1 MPRSKT
7 PGPDGFPAE
16 FFKAAWSIIGR
27 EFSVSVLDFFHRGFM
42 PTCLNSTSLILIPK
56 SPGVSHIKD
65 FRPIACLNTQYKVI
79 TRLLSDRLKPI
90 LPDIILPNQTAFVK
104 DRLLMENVLLAS
116 EIIQG
121 YHLNSGPRCIT
132 LKIDISKAFDSVRWD
147 FLLSSLQ
154 AYHIPIPFIN
164 CLRACVCSPTFS
176 LTINGVTSGYFKGK
190 TGLRQGD
197 PLSPI
202 LFVMVMNILSLMLNK
217 AATNGTFNLHHGC
230 EDINLTHLCF
240 ADDLLVF
247 LDGSGDSLEGILKV
261 LDEFE
266 QLSGLAININK
277 TSLFASGIPDNDLQ
291 DIDSRFGLK
300 PESLPIRYLG
310 TPLSSKRLSVSDFD
324 PLLLQIKKKITS
336 WTVKTL
342 SLAGRYTLISSVI
355 TGIVGFWTSA
365 FILPKRVHKKINSL
379 LSSFFWHGTIGIST
393 GAKVSWHHI
402 SFPKSEGGLGIR
414 NFYSWNQTC
423 GLKLIWMLFFRSGS
437 IWVAWIRRRYLST
450 SPFWALNEKNYSF
463 SWIFRKLLKLRPL
476 ALRFLSISIGN
487 GDSSFF
493 WWDPWT
499 PFGPLYLYLG
509 EDGPSRLGIPLFA
522 TVSEL
527 YSGSGWSL
535 PPARTTRQLNLQIFL
550 TTQSLTQASD
560 SPQWSIESA
569 LQNSFNSALVWN
581 VLREHKP
588 PWPLAK
594 LIWFNAAIP
603 RHAMTAWLFGLNR
616 NPTLVRIHAWN
627 PETDKTCLLCGL
639 EEESR
644 DHLFFQCQYSS
655 QVWTQIMGKL
665 GLPSPPTEWEHTTE
679 WIHRLPPPI
688 TLKTAVIQAWQG
700 AIYLIWQER
709 NRRFHDGQT
718 FPPARIMKSLI
729 SLLRIKALALSA
741 TGRALGDKLLFLW
754 SGE

>member
-1 MPRSKT
+1 M
-7 PGPDGFPAE
+7 
-16 FFKAAWSIIGR
+16 
-27 EFSVSVLDFFHRGFM
+27 
-42 PTCLNSTSLILIPK
+42 
-56 SPGVSHIKD
+56 
-65 FRPIACLNTQYKVI
+65 
-79 TRLLSDRLKPI
+79 
-90 LPDIILPNQTAFVK
+90 
-104 DRLLMENVLLAS
+104 
-116 EIIQG
+116 
-121 YHLNSGPRCIT
+121 
-132 LKIDISKAFDSVRWD
+132 
-147 FLLSSLQ
+147 
-154 AYHIPIPFIN
+154 
-164 CLRACVCSPTFS
+164 
-176 LTINGVTSGYFKGK
+176 
-190 TGLRQGD
+190 
-197 PLSPI
+197 
-202 LFVMVMNILSLMLNK
+202 
-217 AATNGTFNLHHGC
+217 
-230 EDINLTHLCF
+230 
-240 ADDLLVF
+240 
-247 LDGSGDSLEGILKV
+247 
-261 LDEFE
+261 
-266 QLSGLAININK
+266 
-277 TSLFASGIPDNDLQ
+277 
-291 DIDSRFGLK
+291 
-300 PESLPIRYLG
+300 
-310 TPLSSKRLSVSDFD
+310 
-324 PLLLQIKKKITS
+324 
-336 WTVKTL
+336 
-342 SLAGRYTLISSVI
+342 
-355 TGIVGFWTSA
+355 
-365 FILPKRVHKKINSL
+365 
-379 LSSFFWHGTIGIST
+379 
-393 GAKVSWHHI
+393 
-402 SFPKSEGGLGIR
+402 
-414 NFYSWNQTC
+414 
-423 GLKLIWMLFFRSGS
+423 
-437 IWVAWIRRRYLST
+437 
-450 SPFWALNEKNYSF
+450 
-463 SWIFRKLLKLRPL
+463 
-476 ALRFLSISIGN
+476 
-487 GDSSFF
+487 
-493 WWDPWT
+493 
-499 PFGPLYLYLG
+499 
-509 EDGPSRLGIPLFA
+509 
-522 TVSEL
+522 

-560 SPQWSIESA
+560 SPQWSVEGA